1 MIHSELGILT
11 QESLVK
17 RVQRSVSVLEEP
29 AKNMKDIFSF
39 YLLSLVRFSLGGGN
53 RPEHGTHLGLGQV
66 WTGLNMCVLDGGV
79 PLQCGLGAGETH
91 YCFLFHKR
99 GPEQVYIAAEPH
111 ALPRKW
117 ALLIRLRARQALVTY
132 GLCKPM

>member
-1 MIHSELGILT
+1 MIHSELGVLT

-17 RVQRSVSVLEEP
+17 RIQRSVSVLEEP

-66 WTGLNMCVLDGGV
+66 WTGLNMCVLDGGGTAAV
-79 PLQCGLGAGETH
+79 WTGCWRDSLLFSFSQAWPRAGLHCSRATRSTEEMGFINTFKSTSG
-91 YCFLFHKR
+91 FGDL
-99 GPEQVYIAAEPH
+99 
-111 ALPRKW
+111 W
-117 ALLIRLRARQALVTY
+117 AV
-132 GLCKPM
+132 